1 MIVEITCCQ
10 SNKMYVLAELTRSH
24 KTKIEGGCD
33 GNIEQKMES
42 REDTTTTGIVYQTH
56 AATS

>member
-1 MIVEITCCQ
+1 
-10 SNKMYVLAELTRSH
+10 MYVLAELTRSH

-33 GNIEQKMES
+33 GHIEQKMES

>member
-1 MIVEITCCQ
+1 
-10 SNKMYVLAELTRSH
+10 MYVLAELTRSH
-24 KTKIEGGCD
+24 KTKNEGGCD
-33 GNIEQKMES
+33 GHIEQKMES